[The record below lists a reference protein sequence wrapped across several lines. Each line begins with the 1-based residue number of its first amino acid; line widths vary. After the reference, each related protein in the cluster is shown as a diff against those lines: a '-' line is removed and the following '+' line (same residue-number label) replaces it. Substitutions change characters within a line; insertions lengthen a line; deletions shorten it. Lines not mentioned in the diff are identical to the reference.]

1 MNRELEENT
10 GKEIRELARNYAD
23 GHFNKGEY
31 RQRRRD
37 MLLRCMQ
44 LDAED
49 TQDMPAYDPK
59 QAIIEQQEK
68 TMFWWRMA
76 GVASI
81 ALIGVMIFL
90 LYKIS

>member
-1 MNRELEENT
+1 MNRELEENI
-10 GKEIRELARNYAD
+10 GYEIRELARNYAD

-31 RQRRRD
+31 RQRRRE
-37 MLLRCMQ
+37 MLLRCMEV
-44 LDAED
+44 DIDD

-59 QAIIEQQEK
+59 KAAQAQREK

-76 GVASI
+76 GISSI
-81 ALIGVMIFL
+81 GLIAVMAFL

>member
-31 RQRRRD
+31 RLRRRD
-37 MLLRCMQ
+37 MLLRCME
-44 LDAED
+44 LDSED
-49 TQDMPAYDPK
+49 TQDMPVYDPK
-59 QAIIEQQEK
+59 KASISQQEK
-68 TMFWWRMA
+68 TLFWWRMA

-81 ALIGVMIFL
+81 GLIAVMVFF